1 MSDKENTE
9 QSGYKVNKYD
19 TAMGLFYAVALF
31 IGVLVALILMVVTG
45 FTWENIIIDSA
56 IGLLTFLILGLLCHA
71 IITLCRKD

>member
-1 MSDKENTE
+1 MV
-9 QSGYKVNKYD
+9 GH
-19 TAMGLFYAVALF
+19 AVALF
-31 IGVLVALILMVVTG
+31 IGILVALILMVVTG